1 MQIAPDLDP
10 RSALPIY
17 RQIHDY
23 IADLVHCGKLGKGD
37 RLPATRELA
46 GSLGLNRATV
56 AAAYELL
63 EAEGLVA
70 SHVGRGSFVA
80 GPGEARPA
88 LDWAALLGAPGAEP
102 PPPNPE
108 GGISFAASRPGQD
121 LFPLEDVRA
130 TCGEVMGQPDLPAI
144 LQLGSPAG
152 YEPLRRR
159 LLDTARERGEAGP
172 GDGILV
178 TNGCQQGLDLLG
190 RVLLRPGDTVA
201 VEDPIYP
208 GLKNLFASMGA
219 RVAGVPAGI
228 AGMDVEA
235 LRRAVEAGPVRLV
248 VATSN
253 FQNPTGGTLPLAARH
268 EILRVASGAGAVL
281 VESDIYGALR
291 YSGEALPGLKE
302 LDQSGNTVLLR
313 SFSKVAF
320 PGLRVGW
327 VIAPGPLVARL
338 VEAKQLADLHTDQFS
353 QALLLRFL
361 DAGRLDAHLRRV
373 LEAGSARLAATLA
386 ACERYLPPGTRFTQP
401 QGGMNVWVELPA
413 PLDAGE
419 LLPRAHREGVA
430 YLPGKY
436 FSVSH
441 PAPGALR
448 LSFAGLEP
456 ESIRKGLSILGEIF
470 SGELQR
476 IQGASGQPAP
486 AIV

>member
-190 RVLLRPGDTVA
+190 ARAAAARRHRGGGRPDLSGAEESLREHGRQ
-201 VEDPIYP
+201 
-208 GLKNLFASMGA
+208 GRRGA
-219 RVAGVPAGI
+219 RRHCRNG
-228 AGMDVEA
+228 
-235 LRRAVEAGPVRLV
+235 R
-248 VATSN
+248 
-253 FQNPTGGTLPLAARH
+253 GGAAARGG
-268 EILRVASGAGAVL
+268 SGAGPAGGGYL
-281 VESDIYGALR
+281 EFSEPHRRHAAPGCPPRNSARCLGSRRGAGGERHLR
-291 YSGEALPGLKE
+291 GAALFRRGPAGTEGTRPVRQYRTAAQLF
-302 LDQSGNTVLLR
+302 QSGVSR
-313 SFSKVAF
+313 PAGGMGHRAG
-320 PGLRVGW
+320 PARR
-327 VIAPGPLVARL
+327 APGG
-338 VEAKQLADLHTDQFS
+338 S
-353 QALLLRFL
+353 QAACGPAHGPVLTSAAAAVSRCRAPGCASAARARGRLSA
-361 DAGRLDAHLRRV
+361 AGRDARRLRAV
-373 LEAGSARLAATLA
+373 PAAGHPLHAARRAA
-386 ACERYLPPGTRFTQP
+386 
-401 QGGMNVWVELPA
+401 
-413 PLDAGE
+413 
-419 LLPRAHREGVA
+419 
-430 YLPGKY
+430 
-436 FSVSH
+436 
-441 PAPGALR
+441 
-448 LSFAGLEP
+448 
-456 ESIRKGLSILGEIF
+456 
-470 SGELQR
+470 
-476 IQGASGQPAP
+476 
-486 AIV
+486 